1 MKSEKK
7 KLDGNLFQ
15 RFGKRVHQFTKW
27 LKGNMYLYFVAVS
40 LLILLQY
47 SRTLTPLFIQYV
59 LNKILGGEAS
69 ELPAF
74 LQRAIDFFLRGDS
87 IKSQL
92 LVVALVYVGFM
103 SIRVVIMFTR
113 RLVNAL
119 FTERVAY
126 NMRNSLYTRLQD
138 LSFTYHSHAETGDLI
153 QRCTT
158 DVETYRMFVCEQLI
172 EIFRLLFLVGFSV
185 YQMLRINPRMTL
197 FSVLVTPIIFSIALI
212 YFIKVKAVFKKV
224 EEAEAKMTTTLQESV
239 SGIRVVKAFAKEQ
252 FEIDKFDE
260 HSKDYLKEDFRL
272 LKLMAYF
279 WGGTDFIIF
288 IQYSFAL
295 SFGIYFSIKGD
306 LSLGDFSAFL
316 MYIGMVVWPLR
327 GLGRIIGDFGKTTV
341 ALDRL
346 DEIILKDSEH
356 KNDSSNTPP
365 IYGQVEFENVGFQ
378 FNDDNKPLL
387 SNISF
392 KVNKGESIAIVGKTG
407 SGKSTLINLM
417 VRLLEN
423 QEGSIK
429 FDGIDIKDIN
439 KKHLRQQV
447 GIIMQE
453 PFLYSRTVYDNIG
466 IMDKTAPKDKVY
478 HAANIASL
486 HNDIVNF
493 ENGYDTIVGERGV
506 TLSGGQKQR
515 VAIARM
521 LLDSKPV
528 LIFDDSLSAVD
539 TETDIQIRRALNEY
553 WKDTTVF
560 IITHRITTAMEA
572 DKIIV
577 LDKGSI
583 SEAGTHQELL
593 ELGGIYSELW
603 DIQTN
608 VEYDYKKLAKELAIN
623 KSSK

>member
-1 MKSEKK
+1 
-7 KLDGNLFQ
+7 
-15 RFGKRVHQFTKW
+15 
-27 LKGNMYLYFVAVS
+27 
-40 LLILLQY
+40 
-47 SRTLTPLFIQYV
+47 
-59 LNKILGGEAS
+59 
-69 ELPAF
+69 
-74 LQRAIDFFLRGDS
+74 
-87 IKSQL
+87 
-92 LVVALVYVGFM
+92 
-103 SIRVVIMFTR
+103 
-113 RLVNAL
+113 
-119 FTERVAY
+119 
-126 NMRNSLYTRLQD
+126 
-138 LSFTYHSHAETGDLI
+138 
-153 QRCTT
+153 
-158 DVETYRMFVCEQLI
+158 
-172 EIFRLLFLVGFSV
+172 
-185 YQMLRINPRMTL
+185 
-197 FSVLVTPIIFSIALI
+197 
-212 YFIKVKAVFKKV
+212 
-224 EEAEAKMTTTLQESV
+224 
-239 SGIRVVKAFAKEQ
+239 
-252 FEIDKFDE
+252 
-260 HSKDYLKEDFRL
+260 
-272 LKLMAYF
+272 
-279 WGGTDFIIF
+279 
-288 IQYSFAL
+288 
-295 SFGIYFSIKGD
+295 
-306 LSLGDFSAFL
+306 
-316 MYIGMVVWPLR
+316 MVVWPLR